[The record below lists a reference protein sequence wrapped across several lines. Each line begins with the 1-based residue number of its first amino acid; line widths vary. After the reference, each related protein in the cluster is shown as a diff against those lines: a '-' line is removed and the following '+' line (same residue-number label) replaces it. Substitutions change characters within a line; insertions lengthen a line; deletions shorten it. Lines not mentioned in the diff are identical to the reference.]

1 MTKII
6 LNLGDFPLNE
16 DVNSDLVNAKKA
28 VNDQLKAIRDEI
40 QNEKNQ
46 SEVAQKTA
54 SLKKQATLYAA
65 LPAMLNKLATSMEA
79 KEKSG
84 DKTNIY

>member
-6 LNLGDFPLNE
+6 LNLEDFPLNE

-28 VNDQLKAIRDEI
+28 VNDQLQAIRNEI

-46 SEVAQKTA
+46 TEVSQKTD

>member
-6 LNLGDFPLNE
+6 LNLGDFSLNE

-28 VNDQLKAIRDEI
+28 VNDQLQAIRDEI

-46 SEVAQKTA
+46 TEVAQKSA
-54 SLKKQATLYAA
+54 SLKKQATLYAT
-65 LPAMLNKLATSMEA
+65 LPAMLNKLATAMEA

>member
-1 MTKII
+1 MSKIL
-6 LNLGDFPLNE
+6 LNLSEFPLNE

-28 VNDQLKAIRDEI
+28 VNDQLQAIRNEI
-40 QNEKNQ
+40 QNEKEQ
-46 SEVAQKTA
+46 TEVSQKTA
-54 SLKKQATLYAA
+54 SLKKQATLYSA
-65 LPAMLNKLATSMEA
+65 LPAMLNKLAASMEA

>member
-1 MTKII
+1 MSKIL
-6 LNLGDFPLNE
+6 LNLSEFPLNE

-28 VNDQLKAIRDEI
+28 VNDQLQEIRDEI

-46 SEVAQKTA
+46 TEVAQKSA
-54 SLKKQATLYAA
+54 SLKKQATLYAT
-65 LPAMLNKLATSMEA
+65 LPAMLNKIATAMEA

>member
-6 LNLGDFPLNE
+6 LNLSDFSLNE

-28 VNDQLKAIRDEI
+28 VNDQLQAIRDEI

-46 SEVAQKTA
+46 TEVAQKSA
-54 SLKKQATLYAA
+54 SLKKQATLYAT
-65 LPAMLNKLATSMEA
+65 LPDMLNKLATAMET

>member
-1 MTKII
+1 MSKIL
-6 LNLGDFPLNE
+6 LNLSEFPLNE

-28 VNDQLKAIRDEI
+28 VNDQLQAIRDEI

-46 SEVAQKTA
+46 TEVAQKSA
-54 SLKKQATLYAA
+54 SLKKQATLYAT
-65 LPAMLNKLATSMEA
+65 LPAMLNKIATAMEA

>member
-1 MTKII
+1 MTKIL
-6 LNLGDFPLNE
+6 LNLNDFQLNE

-28 VNDQLKAIRDEI
+28 VNDQLQAIRDEI

-46 SEVAQKTA
+46 TEVAQKSS

-65 LPAMLNKLATSMEA
+65 LPAMLNKLATAMEA